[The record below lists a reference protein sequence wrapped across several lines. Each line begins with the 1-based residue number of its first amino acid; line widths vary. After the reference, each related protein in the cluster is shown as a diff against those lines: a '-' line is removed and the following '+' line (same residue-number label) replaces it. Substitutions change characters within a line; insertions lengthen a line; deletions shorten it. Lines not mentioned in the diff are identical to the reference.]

1 MFRRCSACSAHK
13 KVSKMR
19 KLQENPNAKLRSV
32 QGLMAETNLSRY
44 HIMQI
49 AEEAAA
55 VVRFEKHGVR
65 IDAERFWKYLRN
77 NHYNATP

>member
-1 MFRRCSACSAHK
+1 
-13 KVSKMR
+13 MR

-49 AEEAAA
+49 AEEASA
-55 VVRFEKHGVR
+55 VVRFGKHGVR
-65 IDAERFWKYLRN
+65 IDAERFYEHLRKGVE
-77 NHYNATP
+77 

>member
-1 MFRRCSACSAHK
+1 
-13 KVSKMR
+13 MR

-49 AEEAAA
+49 AGEAGA
-55 VVRFEKHGVR
+55 VVRFGKHGVR
-65 IDAERFWKYLRN
+65 IDAELFYAYLRKDVAN
-77 NHYNATP
+77 GSI